1 MEVVNAGLRLLRDED
16 PVRGR
21 TPWEPL
27 LLEEPTGRGPKR
39 EGRLRWASEQ
49 LGAPYRFTWRKQLW
63 VLVALLKAWALL
75 QTSGP

>member
-16 PVRGR
+16 PGQGR

-39 EGRLRWASEQ
+39 EGMAEM
-49 LGAPYRFTWRKQLW
+49 GF
-63 VLVALLKAWALL
+63 
-75 QTSGP
+75 